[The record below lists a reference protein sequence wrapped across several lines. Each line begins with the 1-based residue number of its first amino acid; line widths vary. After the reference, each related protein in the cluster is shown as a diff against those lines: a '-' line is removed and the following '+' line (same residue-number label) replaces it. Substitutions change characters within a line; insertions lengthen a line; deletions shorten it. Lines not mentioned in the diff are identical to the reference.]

1 MSRFRYDFG
10 EKSVSTSDVSGNI
23 RLTEG
28 YEEIKAL
35 SQIDLVSPYLQKD
48 VDTVS
53 KAPMAVDE
61 GRQGKSPCHYY
72 GNSE

>member
-1 MSRFRYDFG
+1 MYVKKAVSTDLFVLSRFRYDFG

-35 SQIDLVSPYLQKD
+35 SQIDLVS
-48 VDTVS
+48 S
-53 KAPMAVDE
+53 K
-61 GRQGKSPCHYY
+61 GC
-72 GNSE
+72 

>member
-1 MSRFRYDFG
+1 MSKKAVSTDLFVLSRFRYDFD

-35 SQIDLVSPYLQKD
+35 SQIDLVSPK
-48 VDTVS
+48 
-53 KAPMAVDE
+53 
-61 GRQGKSPCHYY
+61 GC
-72 GNSE
+72 